1 MVQNEGNDA
10 KIKEI
15 LLQLSS
21 IWGENV
27 GKIYSTWNPSYNN
40 KKPGSAQ
47 MQTRKS

>member
-27 GKIYSTWNPSYNN
+27 GKIYSTWNPGKIYIFSY
-40 KKPGSAQ
+40 PIL
-47 MQTRKS
+47 TL